1 MVSAEIQNIQA
12 KQKERAKVTMLWIG
26 IVGIVML
33 FAAFTSGYI
42 LSMGRKDWI
51 PVDIPLPFIYST
63 FLILASSATMFWG
76 QQSIKK
82 GNVTGL
88 RVGVLL
94 TLLLGIGFT
103 YTQYAGFNQLFNEGH
118 TFVSRNPADSWM
130 ILIPFMHFLHIF
142 GGIIALLVVARRA
155 RKGKYSAKN
164 HLGVR
169 LASIYWH
176 FLDIL
181 WLYLFAFLYLIR

>member
-1 MVSAEIQNIQA
+1 MVAELVDIQE
-12 KQKERAKVTMLWIG
+12 KQKQRAKVTMLWIA

-51 PVDIPLPFIYST
+51 PVDVPVAFIYST
-63 FLILASSATMFWG
+63 VIIIASSATMYWA
-76 QQSIKK
+76 QASAKK
-82 GNVTGL
+82 GNNGSVRLGAIA
-88 RVGVLL
+88 
-94 TLLLGIGFT
+94 TLLLGLVFG
-103 YTQYAGFNQLFNEGH
+103 YTQYAGFNELFVQGH
-118 TFVSRNPADSWM
+118 TFVSHNPADSWM
-130 ILIPFMHFLHIF
+130 LLIPFMHFLHIF
-142 GGIIALLVVARRA
+142 GGLIALFVVQMRA
-155 RKGKYSAKN
+155 GKGKYSTQN

-169 LASIYWH
+169 LTGIYWH